1 MKLKQYPFNTSPTI
15 TVVRDTDGQFYLQ
28 DGTGK
33 RKSLDRDEA
42 RELIYLHKPNDKKNE
57 SQYTNIPIGEQ
68 WFGHKEFFEHGKAFV
83 RIAHNEL
90 SRDWKETYGLAFP
103 ETHRSTA
110 YNLLHGIELGLKA
123 FILFMNERL
132 LPNDLKE
139 NYGHNLN
146 KLLMDASENGL
157 EIERCVV
164 IPYDDQSRDE
174 EEVSGSMPKSN
185 WLEEVFG
192 KASSEDERRLDFAIG
207 INFTRYA
214 MKGTEFPISIYE
226 EQEYYY
232 LASIAGMAY
241 TLFNEIRNTDG
252 FFDHKQRDR
261 HDEFEI
267 WLQELHTQ
275 RKNHILSDEET
286 AEKLAELDKLID
298 SCDDLPSPDKE
309 PDWEEQLEIIRQ
321 PNGRRTT
328 ST

>member
-28 DGTGK
+28 DDTGK

-103 ETHRSTA
+103 ETHRSTS

-123 FILFMNERL
+123 YMLFTDERL
-132 LPNDLKE
+132 LPIDLKQ
-139 NYGHNLN
+139 NYKHSLRNL
-146 KLLMDASENGL
+146 LIDVRRNGL
-157 EIERCVV
+157 EFERCVV
-164 IPYDDQSRDE
+164 IPFENQFE
-174 EEVSGSMPKSN
+174 EENVLGATPEN
-185 WLEEVFG
+185 TWLDEVFG
-192 KASSEDERRLDFAIG
+192 KASNEDERRFDIAIG
-207 INFTRYA
+207 INFERYA
-214 MKGTEFPISIYE
+214 VKGTEYPISIYE
-226 EQEYYY
+226 GQEYYY

-252 FFDHKQRDR
+252 FFDRIRRDR

-275 RKNHILSDEET
+275 RKNYILSDEE
-286 AEKLAELDKLID
+286 AAVKLAELDKLFD
-298 SCDDLPSPDKE
+298 SCDDLPGPDKE
-309 PDWEEQLEIIRQ
+309 PNCEEQLEIIRQ
-321 PNGRRTT
+321 PKGRRTT